1 MTPRAEAVSVT
12 RHFGEVTAVDGVSL
26 RVQPGEV
33 VGLVGA
39 NGAGKT
45 TLVRMLLGLVEPTS
59 GSVRVLGRPPDRD
72 GRRRIGYVPQ
82 GRGLYGDL
90 TVAENLAFSAAAYG
104 VRAPRLDGELEA
116 VAGRPAGELPL
127 GLARRAA
134 FAAALA
140 HEPELLVLD
149 EPTSGV
155 EPLART
161 RLWETI
167 RQAADGGAGAL
178 VTTHYMDEAE
188 QCDRL
193 VVMADGR
200 VVADG
205 TLERI
210 VGDAG
215 VVEIRADRWDEA
227 FAALDGGPVPPTLRG
242 RALRLP
248 SSEAERARR
257 ALAERGIAASLT
269 EVPATL
275 EEAFVRLTRAP
286 AA

>member
-12 RHFGEVTAVDGVSL
+12 RRFGEVTAVDGVSL

-104 VRAPRLDGELEA
+104 VRPPRLDGELEA
-116 VAGRPAGELPL
+116 VAGRRAGELPL

-248 SSEAERARR
+248 SSEAGRARR

-275 EEAFVRLTRAP
+275 EEAFVRLTRAS